1 MVPRSAH
8 PHAALLFTDFR
19 LSPQGQQL
27 IKDRNRVPASTA
39 VDSQLNKFPFEM
51 IDPVITLDEAEKWD
65 KLRSDLFLTG
75 QKVQRDTD

>member
-8 PHAALLFTDFR
+8 PHAALLFTDFM

-39 VDSQLNKFPFEM
+39 VDTQLNKFPFEM
-51 IDPVITLDEAEKWD
+51 IDPVITLDEADKWD
-65 KLRSDLFLTG
+65 KLWSDLFLKG